1 MHFGQTFSLQKIRC
15 PLLINTIFPVSENFG
30 LVIRYTQSHLPN
42 WCIKVCNTHPKAA
55 LLVGHTNFSQ
65 IALAKLQ
72 SARGASCYPVFMV
85 SSLTISQTLL
95 LCPPC
100 GKMGLQSWTVLVG
113 INKLWN
119 LKLDRSWQYG
129 GYVFELPLL
138 KPWFATAEMP
148 MLFCFTATEMAC
160 TNDGGDHGV
169 MYRWR
174 QLTLAEW
181 EGLMMWGRWGWS
193 MWQTVKDG
201 CNFLLMPVCGSV
213 GGGSR
218 TYVWVEWATMGTFC
232 WIPMRGQEKQR

>member
-1 MHFGQTFSLQKIRC
+1 MCHFREIEMCHIREMVMRHFRE
-15 PLLINTIFPVSENFG
+15 IIFGRLKCAFRNNAFRVFKNYFKNYSNYYNYFF
-30 LVIRYTQSHLPN
+30 IIH
-42 WCIKVCNTHPKAA
+42 I
-55 LLVGHTNFSQ
+55 Q
-65 IALAKLQ
+65 IPLAK
-72 SARGASCYPVFMV
+72 SRSERGASYHPAFMV
-85 SSLTISQTLL
+85 SSLTISQTRL

-129 GYVFELPLL
+129 GYVLELPLL

-148 MLFCFTATEMAC
+148 ILFCFTATEMAC
-160 TNDGGDHGV
+160 TNDGGDHEV

-201 CNFLLMPVCGSV
+201 YNFLLMPVCGSV